1 MVFNLKF
8 KTINKDVFSV
18 EFVFFFL
25 VIVQVYKLINKMK
38 NEDSDASDS
47 DYIVNEN
54 KKSKVRYS
62 QGYIE
67 KGTEEYK
74 DARKRNN
81 ISKKKQYERKKKEL
95 IEAKNN
101 IEFLRKET
109 QEIEKHLNEFLN
121 VVIVLKNFEN
131 DLINLELPKNIIEE

>member
-74 DARKRNN
+74 DGVHG
-81 ISKKKQYERKKKEL
+81 
-95 IEAKNN
+95 
-101 IEFLRKET
+101 EFQRTYPESVS
-109 QEIEKHLNEFLN
+109 EFQTSG
-121 VVIVLKNFEN
+121 
-131 DLINLELPKNIIEE
+131 